1 MKKILTIIA
10 IVLPLIYLMS
20 CKDNTVQPKND
31 GPILEFV
38 SKTDTVKAMSGLM
51 ISNAEIKNVSTKQV
65 TMTLKME
72 IISLTAGHS
81 PLVCFGGTC
90 LPPSYVDKL
99 FTKEIILAPE
109 QVSTSLNFTAEL
121 DPGQISGTSVIRYK
135 FIPDGDTTKAISYTT
150 TYIAGTGLSL

>member
-31 GPILEFV
+31 GPVLEFV
-38 SKTDTVKAMSGLM
+38 SKSDTVRAMSGLM
-51 ISNAEIKNVSTKQV
+51 ISNAEIKNISSKQV
-65 TMTLKME
+65 IMKLKME
-72 IISLTAGHS
+72 IVSLTTGHS
-81 PLVCFGGTC
+81 PLVCFGGLC

-99 FTKEIILAPE
+99 FSQEIILTPG
-109 QVSTSLNFTAEL
+109 QVSTPLNFTAEL
-121 DPGQISGTSVIRYK
+121 DPGQKHGISVIRYK